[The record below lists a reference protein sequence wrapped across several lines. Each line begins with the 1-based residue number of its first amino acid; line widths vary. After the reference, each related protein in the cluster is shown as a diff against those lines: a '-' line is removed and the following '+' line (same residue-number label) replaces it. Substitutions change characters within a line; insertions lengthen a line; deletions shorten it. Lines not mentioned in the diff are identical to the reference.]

1 MSHRRPKSPSM
12 QNYRPQLTSV
22 LSFGHRLSGV
32 ALSLGAFG
40 LAGWLMAGASG
51 QDAFGSAQ
59 ALLLSM
65 PGRIALFL
73 VTLALF
79 YHLCNGVRH
88 LVWDSGRDFELRA
101 IYAGGWTVVG
111 TSLILTLALWTWGLA

>member
-1 MSHRRPKSPSM
+1 MSHRRPKSPNM

-40 LAGWLMAGASG
+40 LAAWLMAGASG

-59 ALLLSM
+59 ALLLSV

-73 VTLALF
+73 VTLELF
-79 YHLCNGVRH
+79 YHLCNG
-88 LVWDSGRDFELRA
+88 
-101 IYAGGWTVVG
+101 
-111 TSLILTLALWTWGLA
+111 